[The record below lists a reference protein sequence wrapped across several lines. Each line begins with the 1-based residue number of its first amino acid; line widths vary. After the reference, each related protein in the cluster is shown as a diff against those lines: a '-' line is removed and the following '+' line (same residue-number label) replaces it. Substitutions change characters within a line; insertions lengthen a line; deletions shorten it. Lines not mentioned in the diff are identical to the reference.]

1 MNKKELS
8 YRKQIMIQCVINGL
22 CWIVSGVTSCFKGK
36 VFGLISVIAMAI
48 GMVFMISI
56 FIRKRQSADEMA
68 TANLNQAA
76 ATAFW
81 IGQMILMLFYLV
93 FNKFLME
100 LTGIR
105 IDLNPY
111 FSGSVL
117 VFLGILNVIVG
128 LGFKKLEEE

>member
-1 MNKKELS
+1 MSKKELS
-8 YRKQIMIQCVINGL
+8 YRKQIMIQFVINGL
-22 CWIVSGVTSCFKGK
+22 CWIVSGVTCCFKGR
-36 VFGLISVIAMAI
+36 VFGLVSAIAMAV
-48 GMVFMISI
+48 GMFFMISI
-56 FIRKRQSADEMA
+56 FVRKRQSADEMA

-105 IDLNPY
+105 IDLNPF
-111 FSGSVL
+111 FSGGVL
-117 VFLGILNVIVG
+117 AFLGILNVIVG
-128 LGFKKLEEE
+128 LGFKKLEDE